1 MMKPMKSYLLV
12 KALHEE
18 FVKTYGTCRCADLQT
33 SLMGRTFNLLDPTQ
47 FKAAM
52 AFGMMDH
59 CSKVVGSA
67 AQMATGIILEAQKD

>member
-1 MMKPMKSYLLV
+1 
-12 KALHEE
+12 
-18 FVKTYGTCRCADLQT
+18 
-33 SLMGRTFNLLDPTQ
+33 MGRTFNLLDPTQ